1 VNRNPIDVHAPVG
14 AIRFGSAKDELFA
27 NHVAAAMAVLVE
39 AVVRPGQP
47 GGMPVHNAAF
57 VLVKALDHVLQGAG
71 VGDVEERRAMYRELA
86 GVFDDTPE
94 SAEIDSEEQTI
105 AGDDELAVSGPVKVW
120 AEDDPEADLDRTL
133 LQVRAVAAAN
143 AALIRFALRAGESD
157 GIALIDA
164 TNIGYLTG
172 ALVLE
177 IAGVSPE
184 TRAELLDRA
193 RWFYEGV
200 QPFLIR
206 PAQGADDDAV
216 TMNN

>member
-1 VNRNPIDVHAPVG
+1 MNDENPIDIHAPAG
-14 AIRFGSAKDELFA
+14 AIHFRSAKDELFA

-39 AVVRPGQP
+39 AVMRPGQP
-47 GGMPVHNAAF
+47 GGMPLQTAAF

-71 VGDVEERRAMYRELA
+71 VGDAEARRTMYRELA
-86 GVFDDTPE
+86 GVFDDAPE
-94 SAEIDSEEQTI
+94 SDSEVQEI
-105 AGDDELAVSGPVKVW
+105 ASDDELAVSGPVKVW
-120 AEDDPEADLDRTL
+120 AEDDPEADLERTV

-143 AALIRFALRAGESD
+143 AALIRLALRAGEPD

-164 TNIGYLTG
+164 THIGYLTG

-206 PAQGADDDAV
+206 PAEGAEDAV
-216 TMNN
+216 TLNN